1 MKNFKMIFDDVHNL
15 SQVPFKGQ
23 SLAKELNSVQGN
35 RVSKKVKITSGMP
48 RRGPMDLP
56 PHQITS

>member
-23 SLAKELNSVQGN
+23 SLAKELNSVQGKQ
-35 RVSKKVKITSGMP
+35 S
-48 RRGPMDLP
+48 
-56 PHQITS
+56 